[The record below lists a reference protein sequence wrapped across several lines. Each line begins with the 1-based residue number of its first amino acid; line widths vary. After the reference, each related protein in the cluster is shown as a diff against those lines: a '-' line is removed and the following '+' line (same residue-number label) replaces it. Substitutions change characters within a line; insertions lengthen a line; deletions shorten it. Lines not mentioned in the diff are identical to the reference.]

1 MKITKSYLKQI
12 IKEELQRFNEGDVV
26 NFPTSAK
33 EKSAD
38 KPEGEPA
45 DVIRPGFG
53 KGPDLSK
60 ITKGPFATHKG
71 SPPPKYL
78 GSVTNDMS
86 GIKHYIYKVAFDIP
100 MSQGYKPASDY
111 KYLAA
116 FREDAYKGAVD
127 KGYTLEG
134 DFVPMQGDY
143 SSSLSSFMEKL
154 KGYKGYGTG
163 KGWSAKLVKKYRAD
177 PESGI

>member
-12 IKEELQRFNEGDVV
+12 IKEELQKFNEGDVV
-26 NFPTSAK
+26 DFPTPK
-33 EKSAD
+33 EKAAE

-60 ITKGPFATHKG
+60 ITKGPFATYKG

-78 GSVTNDMS
+78 GSVTNEMS
-86 GIKHYIYKVAFDIP
+86 GLKHYIYKVAFNIP
-100 MSQGYKPASDY
+100 IGLGYKPTPDY
-111 KYLAA
+111 TYLAA
-116 FREDAYKGAVD
+116 FREDAYKGAVE

-134 DFVPMQGDY
+134 DYVPIEGDY
-143 SSSLSSFMEKL
+143 SSSLSAFMEKI
-154 KGYKGYGTG
+154 KSSKGYGTG
-163 KGWSAKLVKKYRAD
+163 KGWSSKLVAKYRAD